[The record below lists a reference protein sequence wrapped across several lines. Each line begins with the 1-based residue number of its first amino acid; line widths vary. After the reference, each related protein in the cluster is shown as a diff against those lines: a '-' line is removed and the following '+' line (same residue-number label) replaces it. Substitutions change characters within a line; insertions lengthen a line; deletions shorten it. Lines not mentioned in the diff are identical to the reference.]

1 MNIEQKK
8 IDLINELIDLENHL
22 SELWEFHPENPTRK
36 YIVEVYENIALKRDE
51 VENQLKELN

>member
-8 IDLINELIDLENHL
+8 IDLINELLDLENHL
-22 SELWEFHPENPTRK
+22 SELWKYHPENPTRE
-36 YIVEVYENIALKRDE
+36 YVVEVYENIALKHQD

>member
-22 SELWEFHPENPTRK
+22 SELWKFHPENPTRE
-36 YIVEVYENIALKRDE
+36 YIVEVYKNITLKTSRCRKS
-51 VENQLKELN
+51 VKRT

>member
-22 SELWEFHPENPTRK
+22 SELWKFHPENPTRE
-36 YIVEVYENIALKRDE
+36 YIVEVYKNITLKHQD